1 MSITIKQRWGRR
13 GKAAVAF
20 VMLTAMRKV
29 TAHRPTVSIVGAGNL
44 GSALAVN
51 LSRAGYRIEF
61 LVVRA
66 GKKVSPETSKLARSV
81 NARVIGMGGKPL
93 ASDLVWITVPDDAI
107 ADVATQLAAA
117 QVWRGKTVFHSSG
130 ALGSDLLSPLRKKGA
145 KVASVHPG
153 MTFVRQSVPLLKG
166 VPFGV
171 EGDAAA
177 VRLAKELVSELGGS
191 GYSIKPE
198 NKVLYHA
205 FGAFASPMLIALMTA
220 LEQVGIAAGIEPSNL
235 RTMAAPLLRQTL
247 SNYLKHGAAA
257 AFSGPL
263 VRGDVATVH
272 KHLAAL
278 ANVPEARA
286 AYLAL
291 ATAALKNLPVK
302 NRAEMDKEL
311 RRIVGVK
318 SIVKA

>member
-1 MSITIKQRWGRR
+1 
-13 GKAAVAF
+13 
-20 VMLTAMRKV
+20 MLTAMRK
-29 TAHRPTVSIVGAGNL
+29 AIGKRPTVSIVGPGSL
-44 GSALAVN
+44 GSALALN

-61 LVVRA
+61 LVVRS
-66 GKKVSPETSKLARSV
+66 GKKVSPGTSKLARSV
-81 NARVIGMGGKPL
+81 NARVIAMGETPL
-93 ASDLVWITVPDDAI
+93 DSDLVWIAVPDDAI
-107 ADVATQLAAA
+107 AQVAAQLAES
-117 QVWRGKTVFHSSG
+117 QDWRRKTVFHSSG
-130 ALGSDLLSPLRKKGA
+130 ALTSDVLSPLRKKRA

-153 MTFVRQSVPLLKG
+153 MTFVRQSVPVLKG

-177 VRLAKELVSELGGS
+177 VRLAKKLVSEIGAS
-191 GYSIKPE
+191 AYSIKPE

-220 LEQVGIAAGIEPSNL
+220 LEQVGIAAGIRPSHI

-247 SNYLKHGAAA
+247 DNYLQHGAPA

-278 ANVPEARA
+278 AKLPEARA
-286 AYLAL
+286 AYVAL
-291 ATAALKNLPVK
+291 STAALKNLPVK
-302 NRAEMDKEL
+302 NRAEMEKE
-311 RRIVGVK
+311 ISGTKQIEESAK
-318 SIVKA
+318 S

>member
-1 MSITIKQRWGRR
+1 VK
-13 GKAAVAF
+13 
-20 VMLTAMRKV
+20 
-29 TAHRPTVSIVGAGNL
+29 
-44 GSALAVN
+44 
-51 LSRAGYRIEF
+51 
-61 LVVRA
+61 
-66 GKKVSPETSKLARSV
+66 
-81 NARVIGMGGKPL
+81 ARVVAIGETPL
-93 ASDLVWITVPDDAI
+93 HSDLVWITVPDDAI

-117 QVWRGKTVFHSSG
+117 QDWRGKTVFHSSG
-130 ALGSDLLSPLRKKGA
+130 ALTSDVLSPLRKRGA

-177 VRLAKELVSELGGS
+177 VRLAKKLVGELGGS
-191 GYSIKPE
+191 AYSITPE

-220 LEQVGIAAGIEPSNL
+220 LEQVGTAAGIKPQNI

-247 SNYLKHGAAA
+247 NNYLEHGAAA
-257 AFSGPL
+257 ASSGPL
-263 VRGDVATVH
+263 VRGDVATVR

-286 AYLAL
+286 AYVAL

-302 NRAEMDKEL
+302 NRAELEMEIS
-311 RRIVGVK
+311 RTSHAEATVK
-318 SIVKA
+318 R

>member
-1 MSITIKQRWGRR
+1 
-13 GKAAVAF
+13 
-20 VMLTAMRKV
+20 MLTAMRKSIGK
-29 TAHRPTVSIVGAGNL
+29 RPTVSIVGPGNL
-44 GSALAVN
+44 GSALALN
-51 LSRAGYRIEF
+51 LSRAGYGIQF
-61 LVVRA
+61 LVARS
-66 GKKVSPETSKLARSV
+66 GKKVSPGTSKLARSV
-81 NARVIGMGGKPL
+81 KARVVSMGATPL
-93 ASDLVWITVPDDAI
+93 DSDLVWITVPDDAI
-107 ADVATQLAAA
+107 AEVATQLASA
-117 QVWRGKTVFHSSG
+117 QEWRGKTVFHSSG
-130 ALGSDLLSPLRKKGA
+130 ALASDVLSPLREKGA
-145 KVASVHPG
+145 KAASVHPG

-166 VPFGV
+166 VPFAV

-177 VRLAKELVSELGGS
+177 VRLAKKLVRELGGS
-191 GYSIKPE
+191 AYSIKPE

-220 LEQVGIAAGIEPSNL
+220 LEQVGKAAGIKPSDL

-247 SNYLKHGAAA
+247 NNYLEHGAAA

-291 ATAALKNLPVK
+291 ATAALKKLPVK
-302 NRAEMDKEL
+302 NRTEMEKEL
-311 RRIVGVK
+311 CRIVGVEA
-318 SIVKA
+318 IVKA